1 MNQKILSLLCGLAL
15 AFSTV
20 GAIGGE
26 RVDVNSAD
34 AETLAIC
41 IDGVGEV
48 LAARIVAYREQNGL
62 FAEIEELMNIKGIGV
77 KIIELNREY
86 LIITLPEGYQ
96 LEAKTEAE
104 S

>member
-1 MNQKILSLLCGLAL
+1 
-15 AFSTV
+15 
-20 GAIGGE
+20 
-26 RVDVNSAD
+26 
-34 AETLAIC
+34 
-41 IDGVGEV
+41 
-48 LAARIVAYREQNGL
+48 
-62 FAEIEELMNIKGIGV
+62 MNIKGIGV